1 MNPVSDACEHTRGHC
16 SLSRGGALYAGE
28 LSDVYGEP
36 LDLRIEG
43 TLPEADATALMR
55 HAAHRGTGRPT
66 NPDPL
71 SNAAHRGTG
80 RPTNPDPISNAAHR
94 RTGADP
100 KPAPPLSLALAQ
112 AHRRSGP
119 PLSLALLSSPHLTLT
134 PTLAQARDHGGRRGD
149 GALLLSRDASRIPS
163 ARAPQLEPRLAP
175 IISPRTAKPHPHPS
189 SHHGAPSPPFPPPP
203 PPLPTRQELD
213 GSITIPPIL
222 HGANFGTRGLQQCT
236 TLPAPHA
243 RRTRASP
250 ALSTSLPPKPQLS
263 PPGSIRSSSSRTR
276 KATRVATRV
285 GVSGRHERRERA
297 KGHSQPSRHMA
308 RSPWESGPSSRV
320 CPERRRSSHRAILC
334 AFRLVQRLR
343 VLWVLVAVPV
353 RRAAS

>member
-66 NPDPL
+66 NPDPV
-71 SNAAHRGTG
+71 A
-80 RPTNPDPISNAAHR
+80 NAAHR

-175 IISPRTAKPHPHPS
+175 IISARTAKPHPHPS
-189 SHHGAPSPPFPPPP
+189 SHHGAPSPP
-203 PPLPTRQELD
+203 LPTTAPAPSHQARARRLNHHPANPARGQLWHSRLATVHD
-213 GSITIPPIL
+213 PPRP
-222 HGANFGTRGLQQCT
+222 ARTENTRLARTLNLTPTQTT
-236 TLPAPHA
+236 TLAP
-243 RRTRASP
+243 RQYT
-250 ALSTSLPPKPQLS
+250 LVIQQDEEGDK
-263 PPGSIRSSSSRTR
+263 GSDE
-276 KATRVATRV
+276 
-285 GVSGRHERRERA
+285 GGRER
-297 KGHSQPSRHMA
+297 P
-308 RSPWESGPSSRV
+308 P
-320 CPERRRSSHRAILC
+320 
-334 AFRLVQRLR
+334 
-343 VLWVLVAVPV
+343 
-353 RRAAS
+353 

>member
-189 SHHGAPSPPFPPPP
+189 SHHGAPSPPFPPGKSSTAQSPSRQSCTG
-203 PPLPTRQELD
+203 PTLALAACN
-213 GSITIPPIL
+213 S
-222 HGANFGTRGLQQCT
+222 
-236 TLPAPHA
+236 A
-243 RRTRASP
+243 RP
-250 ALSTSLPPKPQLS
+250 S
-263 PPGSIRSSSSRTR
+263 PPRTHGEHAPR
-276 KATRVATRV
+276 P
-285 GVSGRHERRERA
+285 
-297 KGHSQPSRHMA
+297 HSQPHSHPNHNSRPQAVYA
-308 RSPWESGPSSRV
+308 RHPAGRG
-320 CPERRRSSHRAILC
+320 RR
-334 AFRLVQRLR
+334 QG
-343 VLWVLVAVPV
+343 
-353 RRAAS
+353 